1 MSDLTQLRQEEKT
14 VFQDKMIQV
23 VYQLFNALHIK
34 TKGFTSLF
42 SQKESE
48 QTEEQMQIPLFSEEE
63 SEQTEEKMQRPLCFK
78 IIQSFTNEP
87 ATFTIIKI
95 TEILKLLQTKK
106 TYDLKN
112 EKIFGEN

>member
-42 SQKESE
+42 SQK
-48 QTEEQMQIPLFSEEE
+48 E